1 MRQDLEL
8 LKNLGITAE
17 DMQKLEAREKE
28 LAGTRKPGKKYRIA
42 IGVEVAINDLAKSIG
57 GHVVNEHSDSLAM
70 VRQLKFKDS
79 MIMSSEDFHLFK
91 TIMANVDDLIIRLD
105 DTEDDVIVLH
115 FIIRDVF
122 TYDESAN

>member
-1 MRQDLEL
+1 MSDFDIF
-8 LKNLGITAE
+8 KDLGITAE

-42 IGVEVAINDLAKSIG
+42 IGVENAINDLAKSIG
-57 GHVVNEHSDSLAM
+57 GYVVNEHPDSLAM

-79 MIMSSEDFHLFK
+79 MIMSSEDFHLLK

-122 TYDESAN
+122 TYDTAAN